1 MNNYYFTFWI
11 ARHSKESFKGLSSK
25 VCHNVSIPQEI
36 QENINT
42 DEYLFHYFF
51 IVYCSVALKFFGLN
65 IEQISFALDLLIT
78 PGTSKIF
85 PPDKTFEIHKD
96 VIPEI
101 EKYILQ
107 DLDAYKET
115 K

>member
-11 ARHSKESFKGLSSK
+11 ARHGKENFKNLSSK
-25 VCHNVSIPQEI
+25 VCHNISIPKEI
-36 QENINT
+36 KENMNT

-51 IVYCSVALKFFGLN
+51 IVYCSVALKYFGMDTK
-65 IEQISFALDLLIT
+65 QISFALDLLIA
-78 PGTSKIF
+78 PGTSKTF
-85 PPDKTFEIHKD
+85 PPNKIFEDQKN

-101 EKYILQ
+101 EKYIIQ
-107 DLDAYKET
+107 DLEIYKTE